1 LVAAD
6 VAALIVG
13 LVTWLTALLL
23 FLLLLPLFVLPLLSL
38 LSLTMRAL
46 TLAGLSLVSFVT
58 HVAFSFAHQI

>member
-1 LVAAD
+1 LVAVD

-23 FLLLLPLFVLPLLSL
+23 FLLLPLFVLPLLSL

>member
-23 FLLLLPLFVLPLLSL
+23 FLLLPLFVLPLLSL
-38 LSLTMRAL
+38 TMRVL

-58 HVAFSFAHQI
+58 HVQFSCTSNLMPF